1 MTKAS
6 GELGFAPRSIWGI
19 AWPYVALLGCFLVL
33 SIGSIE
39 VLSGVRAYVGGEG
52 LYSKAQKEAVAALT
66 RYRWT
71 HSENDFRV
79 FQRAIAIPL
88 GDRTARLE
96 LLKDDPNLQV
106 ASEGFLAAQN
116 SAADLGRIIFLF
128 RWGRWFGPMKH
139 AVDLWAV
146 GDAYVSEI
154 NDLGRQLHEDASD
167 QNKSAED
174 KRAIAARL
182 REIDDTLTP
191 MEDEFSATLGEGAR
205 ELQGILVLVL
215 IGTAGTLAALA
226 VAIFQRHHAERARYE
241 STLRNSEA
249 RYRSVFESSIDCIV
263 ICSPVGLIL
272 EANPAAARL
281 FGYSSAELVSLGI
294 GELIDENSQNASTAF
309 FGGLQSSH
317 FQGTLEFRKKDA
329 TRFLGEVSLAMFT
342 DLHGEHRSSVVV
354 RDVTEKTRLVQSIIR
369 SEERMELA
377 LEGADLGMWDFD
389 IPSGKFAGNQRLIA
403 MIGYAPGEI
412 EVDTSTFDLLL
423 HPDDAGKMTSAFYG
437 HLKGQIATYEAEYRL
452 RHKDGHWVWIVSR
465 GKVVQ
470 RDENGRALRIVGTNK
485 DITTRK
491 MAEENEQ
498 RLSRAFR
505 LLSKCD
511 SVLVHADDQA
521 ELLAKICTLTVEIG
535 GYVMA
540 WVGFAQNDPREPV
553 LALAHAGV
561 EDGYLSLAG
570 VVDHCADDCQE
581 PVVAAIRTGATV
593 VVQDVSAKAQ
603 TASWRDAARA
613 RGYRSCVALPLV
625 ANGDV
630 LGAFAIYSCE
640 LEAFHQHEVELLE
653 QLAADLAYGIQT
665 LRSRREHREAQ
676 IVLKRESEK
685 NQALL
690 RNASDGIHIMDAD
703 GFLLEASDSFCS
715 MLGYTREAVI
725 GKHVSEWDASLSRQQ
740 IAEIL
745 GRQFLARTRYQFE
758 TRHRRGDGT
767 TFDVEVSSISINLDG
782 GAVLFNSSRDITERK
797 RAEESLR
804 ESEQR
809 FRAVIE
815 QSPIGVAFARDG
827 IIVDANAVYLRMFGY
842 DNVAEVRGR
851 KLLEQIVYRRPSDL
865 DDRTAPATVADQ
877 VEGAYETVALR
888 KDGSEFPVYVSAKRL
903 EFKDGPSTIAFLID
917 ITRQKMSEE
926 EIRRL
931 AFFDHLTELP
941 NRRLLKDRLQ
951 QALLSSERTGRR
963 GALLFID
970 LDDFKS
976 LNDTLGHAAGD
987 ALLQE
992 VARRL
997 KSCLR
1002 ETDSIAR
1009 MGGDEFVVVLEDL
1022 SDQIAAAAR
1031 QTEAICEKLL
1041 AVLDR
1046 RYELFSDEY
1055 QCTASIGATLFCG
1068 REGPGVDLVKQADI
1082 AMYEAKKAGR
1092 KNLRFFDPKMQ
1103 DAVNA
1108 QAALAAE
1115 LRRAVEKRE
1124 FALHFQVQ
1132 VDSSN
1137 RVFGAEA
1144 LLRWNHPVRGLVL
1157 PGQFI
1162 EVAESTDL
1170 IIPMGQLVLETA
1182 CAQLQSWATSAETR
1196 DLTLCVNV
1204 SAKQFHKAEFVGTV
1218 RALVRRYA
1226 VNPKRLVL
1234 ELTESSLLSDT
1245 EETIATM
1252 NALRDIG
1259 VQFSLDDFGT
1269 GYSSLQYL
1277 KRLPLRQLKIDRSF
1291 VRDIAVDSS
1300 DLSIVQTIIAMAR
1313 SLNLRVIAE
1322 GVETQ
1327 EQRRLLLN
1335 MGCVEF
1341 QGFLF
1346 GKPVS
1351 IDQFNLALK
1360 LPAVAN

>member
-1 MTKAS
+1 MTNAS
-6 GELGFAPRSIWGI
+6 GDLGFTPRSAWGT

-33 SIGSIE
+33 SIGSME

-52 LYSKAQKEAVAALT
+52 LYSKAQKEAVASLS
-66 RYRWT
+66 RYSGT
-71 HSENDFRV
+71 HAESDFGA
-79 FQRAIAIPL
+79 FQRAVTIPL

-96 LLKDDPNLQV
+96 LLKDDPDLQI
-106 ASEGFLAAQN
+106 AAAGFLAGQN
-116 SAADLGRIIFLF
+116 DSADVGHLIFLF

-146 GDAYVSEI
+146 GDAYVVEI
-154 NDLGRQLHEDASD
+154 NELGRQLHEDV
-167 QNKSAED
+167 SAHNSSSQ
-174 KRAIAARL
+174 KMQAMSARL
-182 REIDDTLTP
+182 REIDDKLAP

-205 ELQGILVLVL
+205 QLQGILVFVLV
-215 IGTAGTLAALA
+215 GTAGILAVLALA
-226 VAIFQRHHAERARYE
+226 IFRGHRAERARYE
-241 STLRNSEA
+241 STLRTSEA
-249 RYRSVFESSIDCIV
+249 RYRSIFESSIDSIV
-263 ICSPVGLIL
+263 ICSPAGVIL

-281 FGYSSAELVSLGI
+281 FGCSSPELVALGI
-294 GELIDENSQNASTAF
+294 GALIDENSQGAGTAF
-309 FGGLQSSH
+309 LSGLQSGH
-317 FQGTLEFRKKDA
+317 FQGTLEFCRKDA
-329 TRFLGEVSLAMFT
+329 TRFLGEVSLAKFT

-354 RDVTEKTRLVQSIIR
+354 RDVTERTRLLQGIIR
-369 SEERMELA
+369 SEERMDLA

-389 IPSGKFAGNQRLIA
+389 IPSGKFNGNQRLIS
-403 MIGYAPGEI
+403 MIGYALGEI
-412 EVDTSTFDLLL
+412 AADAKTFDLLL
-423 HPDDAGKMTSAFYG
+423 HPDDAAKMAAAFYG
-437 HLKGQIATYEAEYRL
+437 HLKGEIATYEAEYRL

-470 RDENGRALRIVGTNK
+470 RDENSRALRIVGTNK

-491 MAEENEQ
+491 VAEENEQ

-505 LLSKCD
+505 LLSQCD

-521 ELLAKICTLTVEIG
+521 ELLAKICKLTVEIG
-535 GYVMA
+535 GHLMA
-540 WVGFAQNDPREPV
+540 WVGFAQNGAGGPV

-561 EDGYLSLAG
+561 EDGYLELAC
-570 VVDHCADDCQE
+570 VVGDCAPDRQE
-581 PVVAAIRTGATV
+581 PVAAAIRSAATV
-593 VVQDVSAKAQ
+593 VIQNVSATVQ
-603 TASWRDAARA
+603 TASWGDAARA

-625 ANGDV
+625 VKGDV
-630 LGAFAIYSCE
+630 LGAFAIYSSE
-640 LEAFHQHEVELLE
+640 LHAFNQHEVELLE

-665 LRSRREHREAQ
+665 LRSRREHQEAQ

-690 RNASDGIHIMDAD
+690 RNGSDGIHILDAD

-715 MLGYTREAVI
+715 MLGYRREVMI
-725 GKHVSEWDASLSRQQ
+725 GMHVSEWDAILTREQ
-740 IAEIL
+740 IAGMLE
-745 GRQFLARTRYQFE
+745 RQFVRRTRYQFE
-758 TRHRRGDGT
+758 TRHRRIDGT
-767 TFDVEVSSISINLDG
+767 TFDVEVSSVSIELDG

-797 RAEESLR
+797 AAEESLR
-804 ESEQR
+804 ESEER

-842 DNVAEVRGR
+842 DNAAEVRDR
-851 KLLEQIVYRRPSDL
+851 KLLEQIVYRRRSDL
-865 DDRTAPATVADQ
+865 GDRGALANGADH
-877 VEGAYETVALR
+877 VEGAYETVGLR

-941 NRRLLKDRLQ
+941 NRRLLNDRLQ

-1009 MGGDEFVVVLEDL
+1009 MGGDEFVVILEDL
-1022 SDQIAAAAR
+1022 SDQSAAAAR

-1068 REGPGVDLVKQADI
+1068 REGPGVDLIKQADI
-1082 AMYEAKKAGR
+1082 AMYEAKRAGR

-1108 QAALAAE
+1108 QAALAGE
-1115 LRRAVEKRE
+1115 LRRAVEKGE
-1124 FALHFQVQ
+1124 FELHFQVQ
-1132 VDSSN
+1132 VDSSH
-1137 RVFGAEA
+1137 RPFGAEA
-1144 LLRWNHPVRGLVL
+1144 LLRWHHPVRGVVL
-1157 PGQFI
+1157 PANFI
-1162 EVAESTDL
+1162 DVAESTDL
-1170 IIPMGQLVLETA
+1170 IIPIGQWVLETA
-1182 CAQLQSWATSAETR
+1182 CAQLRSWARAAETR
-1196 DLTLCVNV
+1196 DLSLCVNV

-1234 ELTESSLLSDT
+1234 ELTESSLLRDT

-1277 KRLPLRQLKIDRSF
+1277 KRLPLHQLKIDRSF
-1291 VRDIAVDSS
+1291 VRDIAVDTS

-1313 SLNLRVIAE
+1313 SLNLQVIAE

-1327 EQRRLLLN
+1327 EQCRLLLN
-1335 MGCVEF
+1335 MGCDEF

-1351 IDQFNLALK
+1351 IDQFNAALK
-1360 LPAVAN
+1360 SSTVST